1 MGAMVDIDMGVMAMG
16 MVVVMVKLNIPLKHT
31 LSNQLTRL
39 KRKPMP
45 NLSKRMLNLSRRM
58 PKLNRLTPSLKHT
71 LSPNK
76 LMLSLSKRM
85 YSRPQLMLKLKV
97 FNRQLLM
104 AGMQPNKL
112 ISLSR
117 NINNPK
123 LLIRSKDMFKNQFKD
138 IQIQLLLGII
148 ALLKLNMVNSNI

>member
-39 KRKPMP
+39 KRKPM
-45 NLSKRMLNLSRRM
+45 
-58 PKLNRLTPSLKHT
+58 

-117 NINNPK
+117 NINNRK

-148 ALLKLNMVNSNI
+148 ALLKLNMVNSNIGK